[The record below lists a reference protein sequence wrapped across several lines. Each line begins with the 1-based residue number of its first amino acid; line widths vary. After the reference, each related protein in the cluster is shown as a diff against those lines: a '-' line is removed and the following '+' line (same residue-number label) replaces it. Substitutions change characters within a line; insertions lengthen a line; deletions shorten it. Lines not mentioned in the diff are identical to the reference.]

1 MKKTGVYNEIFNTSK
16 FTHYFSMPG
25 SYNIFVKAFTKL
37 NFQITNLTINVV
49 CALDVSS
56 FFNTNEDPIRASEI
70 INPVKTTDTEIS
82 VDVAFTGCGM
92 ITVSYY
98 LESDILQT
106 NGSSFIWL
114 SDSSIFVIRSN
125 EFQTQAQTINV
136 TVCATNNIEVQCL
149 NDKVYVEDVI
159 DNFNLIVTT
168 METNVSGLLHI
179 SSSTKGT
186 NKTYCIE
193 WGDGNSTC
201 TNGTYDVESIEHTY
215 TRAGNYTIFALAFN
229 RVSRAN
235 LTVQQGVQDRI
246 LGCKISTQPT
256 VYKEL
261 TKIVFSIDSGVG
273 IFIVVDWGDNKTKS
287 VIYDIDISY
296 NKSSNSFQNNFVGFR
311 GFASFKFTEKQ
322 DYNICLSLINGI
334 SDDSCCVVAIVEDEI
349 LDFNIKLVQEFEGTN
364 KTDWIEENETLSL
377 TSDHYIEAKRVLY
390 LVSLGNG
397 TVFNTTSPV
406 VNASYTPWKLC
417 YNYSVVATN
426 PVSIASDWT
435 YLCVQR
441 PLYAINSSG
450 FVHAPENSTEEMSM
464 KFTFSSGNYFDCY
477 FNFSDESTNSIFPVS
492 YTDFVGPIGFI
503 EAKHKFIAGEYNVTL
518 SCTNRLYDFF
528 SSTVVLSQDPI
539 NKPYLNIK
547 ARCYNNSIVS
557 DVELVKDSTD
567 IMSAACNIFVSI
579 EDQLG
584 SSVNESG
591 SLVIDGRNKGSFFA
605 ENSSIEFK
613 SKLWSS
619 ASVNNAEICIN
630 STNKVSTDLTCKT
643 IKLIAPVLAV
653 KLTVIGQ
660 RHSVGVPIK
669 FVVDFPTPIPGN
681 PCLEV
686 DFGDNAIPQLYGGA
700 NCKSAIDVLIVPY
713 IQSYQYKKIGS
724 YYVTFTASN
733 QVSFKTETALIRVLV
748 ACSGP
753 NIEIATS
760 TANNE
765 NSLITDNRAH
775 FFKCKNTTFMHIMR
789 TNCSRPNSTLTKRI
803 IIEYKVDNI
812 TWVKYVDESLGEG
825 CLFYLC
831 NNQVNNLQVIKSILY
846 YKIQFKMVHY
856 NSFKRKN

>member
-1 MKKTGVYNEIFNTSK
+1 MLIYIKLLYFSYAVYWDEDIVKKTGVYDEIFNTSE
-16 FTHYFSMPG
+16 FEHSFSKPG
-25 SYNIFVKAFTKL
+25 SYNVTVKAFTELSFK
-37 NFQITNLTINVV
+37 ITNLTLNVI
-49 CALDVSS
+49 CGLNMPS
-56 FFNTNEDPIRASEI
+56 FFNTNEDPLRASEE
-70 INPVKTTDTEIS
+70 INPVKKTDTEIS

-106 NGSSFIWL
+106 NGSSFLWL
-114 SDSSIFVIRSN
+114 SDSSIFVLRSN
-125 EFQTQAQTINV
+125 EFQTQAQTINI

-149 NDKVYVEDVI
+149 NDIGYVEDAI
-159 DNFNLIVTT
+159 ENFNLIVKT
-168 METNVSGLLHI
+168 METNVSGLLNI

-215 TRAGNYTIFALAFN
+215 ARPGNYTIFALAFN
-229 RVSRAN
+229 RVSRMN
-235 LTVQQGVQDRI
+235 LTVQQEVQDRI

-256 VYKEL
+256 IFKEKTYVTL
-261 TKIVFSIDSGVG
+261 G
-273 IFIVVDWGDNKTKS
+273 IENGTGISLALDWGDAKTKNL
-287 VIYDIDISY
+287 INNFDISF
-296 NKSSNSFQNNFVGFR
+296 NDSNSFPSNLIGFR
-311 GFASFKFTEKQ
+311 GFASFTFKLKQ
-322 DYNICLSLINGI
+322 DYNICLSLFNDI
-334 SDDSCCVVAIVEDEI
+334 SNDSCCVVAIVEDEI
-349 LDFNIKLVQEFEGTN
+349 MELNISLVQEFEGTN

-377 TSDHYIEAKRVLY
+377 TSEHYIEAGRIIY

-450 FVHAPENSTEEMSM
+450 FVHAPENSTEEMSI

-539 NKPYLNIK
+539 NKPYLNVK

-613 SKLWSS
+613 SKLWSG
-619 ASVNNAEICIN
+619 ASVYNTEICIN
-630 STNKVSTDLTCKT
+630 TTNKVSTDLTCKS
-643 IKLIAPVLAV
+643 IKMVVPVLSV
-653 KLTVIGQ
+653 KVTVESG
-660 RHSVGVPIK
+660 RHSVGVPIM
-669 FVVDFPTPIPGN
+669 FAADFPTPIPGDL
-681 PCLEV
+681 CLEI
-686 DFGDNAIPQLYGGA
+686 DFNDNSPSQLYGGT
-700 NCKSAIDVLIVPY
+700 NCKGALGLLKIPFSQY
-713 IQSYQYKKIGS
+713 YQYKKTGI
-724 YYVTFTASN
+724 YYVTFKASN
-733 QVSFKTETALIRVLV
+733 QISSVTETALVRVLD
-748 ACSGP
+748 APCSP
-753 NIEIATS
+753 PYIEIAS
-760 TANNE
+760 SAANSE
-765 NSLITDNRAH
+765 DSLNSDQKAY
-775 FFKCKNTTFMHIMR
+775 FYKCKNTTFMHIMR
-789 TNCSRPNSTLTKRI
+789 RNCSRPFSMLTKKI
-803 IIEYKVDNI
+803 VLEYKIDND
-812 TWVKYVDESLGEG
+812 TWLKVVDESLGEFS
-825 CLFYLC
+825 CF
-831 NNQVNNLQVIKSILY
+831 
-846 YKIQFKMVHY
+846 F
-856 NSFKRKN
+856 